1 MLTAI
6 SRVLAGL
13 ALAALVALPASA
25 ERVLKLNES
34 LGPGSPE
41 ELALNRFAEL
51 VETGSNGD
59 LKIQIHLLDA
69 LGKPDVAL
77 ESLTTGSLDLYSGAL
92 EYYAPIV
99 GPEINVI
106 SLPHFIGTHD
116 TLRAYLKSDAF
127 APAIEKL
134 KQNGIRVLSTDWS
147 ADRGPYRVLLA
158 SRPVRTPEDLAGL
171 KVRMFPNEVYQ
182 RAWAALGTVPIQLA
196 WTETYLGIRQG
207 TVEAVTAPLSLVRSM
222 RFAEVAPYI
231 VEIKEYPQTWPLMIS
246 ERTWQS
252 LSPEHQQLLVD
263 AANEAGEV
271 YAATTME
278 RAAKDVEAMKAENN
292 AEVIEI
298 DRAALRKML
307 EPYYA
312 ELVADGTVPQ
322 SLVDQVNAIAAR

>member
-1 MLTAI
+1 MTKAFVT
-6 SRVLAGL
+6 VLAGL

-41 ELALNRFAEL
+41 DVALQKFKEL
-51 VETGSNGD
+51 VETGSDGN
-59 LKIQIHLLDA
+59 LRIQIHLLDA

-77 ESLTTGSLDLYSGAL
+77 ESLMTGSLDLYSGAL
-92 EYYAPIV
+92 EYYATIV

-116 TLRAYLKSDAF
+116 TLRAYLKSEAF
-127 APAIEKL
+127 APAVEKL
-134 KQNGIRVLSTDWS
+134 QDAGIRILSTEWN

-158 SRPVRTPEDLAGL
+158 SRPVRMPEDLAGL

-207 TVEAVTAPLSLVRSM
+207 TVEGVTAPLSLVRSM

-246 ERTWQS
+246 ERTWQL

-263 AANEAGEV
+263 AANEAGKV

-278 RAAKDVEAMKAENN
+278 RAQADVEAMKAENG

-298 DRAALRKML
+298 DRAALRAML
-307 EPYYA
+307 EEYYTQ
-312 ELVADGTVPQ
+312 LVSEGTVPQ
-322 SLVDQVNAIAAR
+322 DLFDAVNAIARR